1 MAGMTKEC
9 SKCGANFQTTSMKSA
24 MWEHTCHKCHGRRRQ
39 MAAERHTLKSHNNLE
54 SSLRREMES
63 LALKVSNID
72 ILISAEVS
80 NMMQNMTDNDIY
92 VALKTTVDNRLNSL
106 ETKMEEKLS
115 EQFAKMEEE
124 NKKFREKIQK
134 QILILNNKLVRVMQE
149 REE

>member
-1 MAGMTKEC
+1 MGMTKEC
-9 SKCGANFQTTSMKSA
+9 SKCGASFQTTSMKSA
-24 MWEHTCHKCHGRRRQ
+24 MWEHTCHRCHGRRRQ
-39 MAAERHTLKSHNNLE
+39 MAAERHTIRNQNNIE
-54 SSLRREMES
+54 SSLRREIES

-106 ETKMEEKLS
+106 ETKIEESLS
-115 EQFAKMEEE
+115 KQIAKMEEE
-124 NKKFREKIQK
+124 NEKFREKIQK

>member
-1 MAGMTKEC
+1 
-9 SKCGANFQTTSMKSA
+9 
-24 MWEHTCHKCHGRRRQ
+24 
-39 MAAERHTLKSHNNLE
+39 MAAERHTIRNQNNIE
-54 SSLRREMES
+54 SSLRREIES

-106 ETKMEEKLS
+106 ETKIEESLS
-115 EQFAKMEEE
+115 KQIAKMEEE
-124 NKKFREKIQK
+124 NEKFREKIQK